1 MIITSNF
8 IVTGSISNFPAL
20 YTNNMIAPDMSNITI
35 HSDINVTGVVKT
47 PTRMDVGS
55 TIFATFR
62 APSNINFSGSN
73 EIVGLSNQLIMDQT
87 GSDMSAMSASNIPMV
102 IAPFQVYNATTGVI
116 TVPISGFYSLS
127 MQGSF
132 SNSTSSP
139 PPINGVYYRFLN
151 HSHSNARVAPVL
163 SSSSL
168 VSTSAMKFLLAG
180 DTLLP
185 TFYSSD
191 PNATL
196 VGTAGETFVGFTVL
210 ATVAPT
216 HSNYYRV

>member
-20 YTNNMIAPDMSNITI
+20 YTNNMTAPDLSNITI
-35 HSDINVTGVVKT
+35 HSDINVTGVIKT

-62 APSNINFSGSN
+62 ATSNINFSSSN
-73 EIVGLSNQLIMDQT
+73 EIVARSNQLIMDVT
-87 GSDMSAMSASNIPMV
+87 SSDMSAMSASNIPMA
-102 IAPFQVYNATTGVI
+102 IPANQVFNYTTGTI
-116 TVPISGFYSLS
+116 TVPAAGFYSLY

-139 PPINGVYYRFLN
+139 APVNGVYYRFLN
-151 HSHSNARVAPVL
+151 HSHSNARVSPVL
-163 SSSSL
+163 SSSPL
-168 VSTSAMKFLLAG
+168 VSTSAMRFLLAG
-180 DTLLP
+180 DTFQP

-191 PNATL
+191 PDATL

-210 ATVAPT
+210 ATVTPT
-216 HSNYYRV
+216 HSNYYRL